1 MLTWLYLKY
10 QNQPSQVILL
20 GLLVRQV
27 CWQHWYRVLCYYW
40 RRQICWPVSSKRFS
54 AWMWRKIN
62 QGNLSRYM
70 VPVVALVSL
79 YFIFNGNDTL
89 VAIML
94 LGVNII
100 AQFFP
105 ALIFSF
111 AKESNHDCGRFFGD
125 YGRCHYFGGHLCLSY
140 FNSRYFPVHY

>member
-1 MLTWLYLKY
+1 MLTALV
-10 QNQPSQVILL
+10 PGSMLL
-20 GLLVRQV
+20 LATANMLAGVVQ
-27 CWQHWYRVLCYYW
+27 
-40 RRQICWPVSSKRFS
+40 
-54 AWMWRKIN
+54 KIFRLDVEKN
-62 QGNLSRYM
+62 KSGNLSRYM